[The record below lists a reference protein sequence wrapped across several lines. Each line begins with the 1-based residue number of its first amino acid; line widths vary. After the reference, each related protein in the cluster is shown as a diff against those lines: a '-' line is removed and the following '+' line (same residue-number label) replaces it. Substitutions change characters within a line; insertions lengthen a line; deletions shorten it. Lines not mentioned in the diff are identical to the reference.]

1 MLWGVEITTWTVLVA
16 IGAVLAALFS
26 AFIGLRSLKS
36 AEKREHHR
44 WLQEKRREAYV
55 TFLSATRDTY
65 DAIEKRGRMAK
76 APREL
81 QDHPDPKSKELIEA
95 RDAIDVHLGQVKR
108 AKDILSVVGPKEME
122 DLGENVIARL
132 NLDRIYYSPTGWSQR
147 NEDKERILRYAG
159 ATGNKE
165 FHAAMVAAYLEN
177 HAILDL
183 YRTAHQKHRL
193 DEFWTEFTKGARR
206 ILGDSKPE

>member
-55 TFLSATRDTY
+55 TFLNATRDTY
-65 DAIEKRGRMAK
+65 DAIEKRGRLAK
-76 APREL
+76 APML
-81 QDHPDPKSKELIEA
+81 YQDHEDPEAEELLEA
-95 RDAIDVHLGQVKR
+95 RDAIDLHFGQVKR

-122 DLGENVIARL
+122 DLGDHIIARMK
-132 NLDRIYYSPTGWSQR
+132 LDRIYYSPTGFSQR
-147 NEDKERILRYAG
+147 SENKERILRYAG
-159 ATGNKE
+159 DTGNKE
-165 FHAAMVAAYLEN
+165 FHAEIVDAYLGD
-177 HAILDL
+177 HAVLEL
-183 YRTAHQKHRL
+183 YRAAHHNHRL
-193 DEFWTEFTKGARR
+193 DVFWTDFTKGARGV
-206 ILGDSKPE
+206 LGDSKPE